1 MKQRLITLLIYLFIS
16 FAAPAMYQTAHIIK
30 AETVKLWV
38 MSYQM
43 KAKLPLMHM
52 TGIR

>member
-1 MKQRLITLLIYLFIS
+1 MKQRLITLLLYLFIS
-16 FAAPAMYQTAHIIK
+16 LATPAMYHGAHIIK

-38 MSYQM
+38 ISYQI

>member
-1 MKQRLITLLIYLFIS
+1 MKQRLITLLLYLFIS
-16 FAAPAMYQTAHIIK
+16 LATPAMYHVAHIIK

>member
-1 MKQRLITLLIYLFIS
+1 MKQRLITLLLYILIS
-16 FAAPAMYQTAHIIK
+16 LATPAMYQTAQVIIT
-30 AETVKLWV
+30 ETVKLWV
-38 MSYQM
+38 ISYHI